1 MRSGGDPLLV
11 RADEL
16 PLAACGQSSDGQ
28 SCGRDTHALSNQPAS
43 SRHSAGARSRILR
56 ACVQAQLAG

>member
-28 SCGRDTHALSNQPAS
+28 SCGRDTRALSNQPAT
-43 SRHSAGARSRILR
+43 SRHPAFRISR
-56 ACVQAQLAG
+56 ACVQARLAG